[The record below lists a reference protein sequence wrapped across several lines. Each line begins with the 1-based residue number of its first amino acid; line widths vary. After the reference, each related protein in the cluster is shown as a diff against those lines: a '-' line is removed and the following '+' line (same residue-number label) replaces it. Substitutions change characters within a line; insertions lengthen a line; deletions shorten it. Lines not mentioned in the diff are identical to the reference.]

1 MWLDS
6 GPDTYQFEGVDGEVH
21 SFPGPSVVGAIEFE
35 VRTRELGQAMDQ
47 NQHLTGIGL
56 YKGHPRFRWLVNR
69 CLEIH
74 GINPLWVSWSQI
86 ERLLFGYVDE
96 AGELH
101 GALLVEAMADA
112 SATPQSDAKPATIA
126 ELIASLAPAH
136 GGIQGAI
143 AVLQNLSPR
152 QLGDILQAKKK
163 MAEKQDP
170 KHSEREGMRAF
181 KKQLEEEALAQQSAS
196 QAGS

>member
-1 MWLDS
+1 MWLDA

-35 VRTRELGQAMDQ
+35 VRTRELGQVMDS
-47 NQHLTGIGL
+47 NQHLTGVGL

-74 GINPLWVSWSQI
+74 GINPLWVSWPQI

-96 AGELH
+96 AGGLH

-112 SATPQSDAKPATIA
+112 AATPQPDAKPATIA

-152 QLGDILQAKKK
+152 QLGDILQAQKKT
-163 MAEKQDP
+163 AEKQDP
-170 KHSEREGMRAF
+170 NHSEKEGMRAF
-181 KKQLEEEALAQQSAS
+181 RKRLEEEALAREGNQN
-196 QAGS
+196 G